1 MRSRLAVAMLVA
13 VSALAGCSTAPK
25 PPPEPNMS
33 RLVPVNKTLPSELSG
48 QAPSSEGKKR
58 GQ

>member
-1 MRSRLAVAMLVA
+1 MLIA

-25 PPPEPNMS
+25 GPPEPNMS

-48 QAPSSEGKKR
+48 QAPSSEGKNGGR
-58 GQ
+58 

>member
-1 MRSRLAVAMLVA
+1 MLVT

-48 QAPSSEGKKR
+48 QAPSSEGMKGR
-58 GQ
+58 Q

>member
-1 MRSRLAVAMLVA
+1 MRSRLTVAMLIA

-25 PPPEPNMS
+25 GPPEPNMS

-48 QAPSSEGKKR
+48 QAPSSEGKNGGR
-58 GQ
+58 